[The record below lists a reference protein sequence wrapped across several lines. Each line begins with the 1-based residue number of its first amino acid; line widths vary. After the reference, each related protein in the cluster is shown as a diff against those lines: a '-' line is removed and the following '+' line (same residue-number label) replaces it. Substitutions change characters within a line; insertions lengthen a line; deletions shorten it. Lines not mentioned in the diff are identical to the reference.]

1 MGKTLIVVAGPTAVG
16 KTAMA
21 IRLALHFN
29 TSILSADSRQ
39 CYRELNIGVAK
50 PSPSELS
57 LVPHYFINSHSIHE
71 MVDVAVYE
79 DYAISIL
86 EKLFTEKDVVI
97 LVGGTGLYIKALCE
111 GIDQMPAIPAATRQE
126 VREGFYKGGLPWLQ
140 QQIEKLDPVYFSSGE
155 MKNPHRLMRALEFR
169 MTTGESIKTYQKGK
183 PVKRPFSTIKTGLE
197 LPRELLMERIH
208 YRVDIM
214 MQQGLAEEVQT
225 LMPFQNLQALQTVGY
240 RELIEHFNGLSSLEA
255 AVEFIKTNTR
265 QYAKRQFTWFRKDQ
279 AIKWFS
285 PSDVDGLIDYVSNE
299 MKNPG

>member
-1 MGKTLIVVAGPTAVG
+1 M
-16 KTAMA
+16 
-21 IRLALHFN
+21 
-29 TSILSADSRQ
+29 
-39 CYRELNIGVAK
+39 
-50 PSPSELS
+50 
-57 LVPHYFINSHSIHE
+57 
-71 MVDVAVYE
+71 
-79 DYAISIL
+79 
-86 EKLFTEKDVVI
+86 
-97 LVGGTGLYIKALCE
+97 
-111 GIDQMPAIPAATRQE
+111 
-126 VREGFYKGGLPWLQ
+126 Q

-225 LMPFQNLQALQTVGY
+225 LMPFQNLQAIQTVGY
-240 RELIEHFNGLSSLEA
+240 REFIEHFNGLSSLEA

-285 PSDVDGLIDYVSNE
+285 PSDVNGLIDYVSNE